1 MFFFVYVVF
10 KSLCNKEKSYCFFS
24 IIISFNI
31 IIIIKN
37 IRIISINIHNTVF
50 RIITIG
56 FVRCTVN
63 LN

>member
-1 MFFFVYVVF
+1 MSFLSRYVIKRKVTV
-10 KSLCNKEKSYCFFS
+10 S

-56 FVRCTVN
+56 FICCTVN

>member
-1 MFFFVYVVF
+1 MSFLSRYVIKRKVTV
-10 KSLCNKEKSYCFFS
+10 S

-56 FVRCTVN
+56 FIRCTVN